1 MYNSSLTSHTVS
13 THELTDPRGSNS
25 TSACRLSLP
34 WLGQPGSISALVLPP
49 DGMTA
54 RHWKEIYPC
63 SSSMTFAKISVSFRT
78 IVLSCLTLILSPV
91 AASLTGYTEAILPE
105 FVSLP
110 PVRQVYI
117 GSHVPLPEIRITCHA
132 WPPPPLGNVTYYTR
146 ASRTAGGSGPRLH
159 YQIPLHPLASSLMDS
174 NGSTIILSSADSARS
189 LASSDLH
196 CLASTQFGAV
206 LSPPFRVVLAD
217 PNRHSGQLVIQHAVE
232 HWTTVI
238 RCDLPPTTSSDSIQF
253 TINGTRIEP
262 IADKYRVIGSPGIPG
277 KFNLVIRA
285 FDGSD
290 VGDYRCFTRDPLTGT
305 DWFDSRRYQLT
316 MHESSFTAKSLL
328 SADFPQPVLS
338 SGTYTPNIVVKQGQL
353 VSLLC
358 IPPVPFATN
367 AFWIGRRPPTR
378 ASGGRI
384 QLDRLFGILHIAHV
398 TTDDEGAY
406 YCSNGNWTSSV
417 MLKVKRT
424 PQVVI
429 YPPEV
434 RQPPGTEVRLTC
446 VGSEPVPPVWYHN
459 GRVLTSTVTSTGS
472 NSSLHIP
479 AVSDSTIGVYQCI
492 QPGTDGDEWASA
504 QAIVHYD
511 YDAIL
516 RKADFDR
523 ITSESRRPIHLPPI
537 LLSVPTGKS
546 TRLSCTLS
554 GQNHSIPAGV
564 LTSDVLPGIS
574 SAAKRLRLAE
584 ALNYVQIHW
593 KKDGVQLQL
602 PTQQSLL
609 PPDEFELDVV
619 RSRDFGVYEC
629 TVTTT
634 NSRVLFTQV
643 IHVKPSEPWATN
655 QGSNLDPSLQNFQ
668 FKSEIQSMAN
678 ELRPMAG
685 LTSMDDQ
692 GDRGKRNTQQA
703 LRSSVADPWYSGP
716 VDGLHN
722 EAFHD
727 MNPDAWL
734 NSDPETP
741 GHISRSLSDSDS
753 GVSRLSKPNAEPVG
767 DNLAVLISW
776 SPIPTDY
783 YQIQYR
789 HRLPI
794 DQRWSKAF
802 TAESVI
808 KECCGQ
814 NPACCTQ
821 QKQFYFT
828 SRQPAS
834 LEPGRRYQFRVV
846 AYVQQ
851 SIMGKSPWSQTISFE
866 YISKV
871 APVFTETERLPD
883 GGMVAR
889 WTLSTSAV
897 GFPIDHFLLLCRK
910 EERYSNG
917 TVTYSPF
924 QHIFVPGSDTRV
936 SCSLC
941 FVKPPAVLIRLLKTL
956 RQPMISLTFLE
967 AHQVGSVFEFY
978 LNPNFV
984 RLAKYT
990 HLHTNLVLRVDYME
1004 PAESFV
1010 YGECKLHNLEPGKGY
1025 QLVVYGVHTPP
1036 GMDPQAVVFKGG
1048 IGGRRITQFSHEIFV
1063 KPQVTPGEISVPE
1076 THHVGSVFE
1085 FYLNPNFVRLAKYTH
1100 LHTNLVLRVDYMEP
1114 AESFVYGE
1122 CKLHNLEPGKGYQL
1136 VVYGVHTPPGMDPQA
1151 VVFKGGIGGRRITQF
1166 SHEIFVKPQV
1176 TPGEI
1181 SVPETHHVNSG
1192 TGQARTENQ
1201 LIFNSTESNRLMF
1214 LILGALAG
1222 MMLIIMICL
1231 VILCVWRQQRDKR
1244 RLLVYTSAAA
1254 KQASATKSPPPGQAG
1269 HHTAPQ
1275 NFMLEHLN
1283 TLDTHRRRHASEHS
1297 SAFHPQP
1304 PPMSPPPP
1312 PPKHANQRDVELSSL
1327 LSAPPGMYPYPGQ
1340 LVPSSANLH
1349 APFNNTNP
1357 EYAYW
1362 INQHVGAGG
1371 TTLPMTGSNYSGQF
1385 MVPGNYPNGMNSV
1398 NNQPLNPPFGL
1409 KREPPS
1415 GGSVH
1420 DGTDTPP
1427 GQAGHHTAPQNFMLE
1442 HLNTLDTHR
1451 RRHASEHSS
1460 AFHPQPPPMSP
1471 PPPPPKHANQRD
1483 VELSSLLSAPPG
1495 MYPYPGQLVPSSANL
1510 HAPFNNT
1517 NPEYA
1522 YWINQH
1528 VGAGGTTLPMTGS
1541 NYSGQ
1546 FMVPGNYPNGMNSVN
1561 NQPLNPPFGLKREPP
1576 SGGSVHDG
1584 TDTECDLPDQ
1594 GLHQQLGYQVTSMAH
1609 SPFPMNGNSAS
1620 KYQPP
1625 SVLSMPAMRQP
1636 ANTAQLIFDP
1646 RTRQYHHTLQHLS
1659 YAQQPHNQW
1668 SGYNPGLMTPPPFN
1682 EDPNAYPGYGT
1693 DTASPGYPPAHLLS
1707 SEQQFLLPSFQ
1718 PYTERYHHL
1727 GRQLPNPN
1735 AFQPPLPEGRFL
1747 QRSTSMTA
1755 QLHYHQQHPGTH
1767 TTSQEANPSES
1778 LRGATTHVSSVRGHA
1793 PSQEADFPDPAT
1805 AMSYDTSSARK
1816 QRRRRRRLTA
1826 ELRNQTQP
1834 GNGPHGVSEPLMTSS
1849 PVTPDTR
1856 GSANPIDHGHVA
1868 SCFQH
1873 AQSSDAKT
1881 DSCNRRCPEH
1891 RTDASFNTQMDS
1903 THPLQ
1908 AGYSRH
1914 PNDEL
1919 PQPNLHGLQ
1928 MTPHWPQVIH
1938 HDDPTHFPGLLNHG
1952 HHNPGASGSVTRP
1965 NWVNGLL
1972 PDPPHVRDY
1981 SEYGIPNLHTTAL
1994 NTNDSDANDSPEL
2007 LTNDGNSVHPKHLTT
2022 PSNRPL
2028 VSNHNSDNFIPC

>member
-1 MYNSSLTSHTVS
+1 
-13 THELTDPRGSNS
+13 
-25 TSACRLSLP
+25 
-34 WLGQPGSISALVLPP
+34 
-49 DGMTA
+49 
-54 RHWKEIYPC
+54 
-63 SSSMTFAKISVSFRT
+63 MTFAKIFSVSFRT
-78 IVLSCLTLILSPV
+78 IVLSCLTLILSSSV
-91 AASLTGYTEAILPE
+91 AASLTGYAEAILPE

-117 GSHVPLPEIRITCHA
+117 SSHAPLPEIRITCHA
-132 WPPPPLGNVTYYTR
+132 WPPPPFGNVTYYTR

-217 PNRHSGQLVIQHAVE
+217 PNRHSGQLVVQHAVK
-232 HWTTVI
+232 HWTTVV
-238 RCDLPPTTSSDSIQF
+238 RCDLPPTTSTDSIQF

-262 IADKYRVIGSPGIPG
+262 IADKYRVVGSPGIPG
-277 KFNLVIRA
+277 KFNLVIRV
-285 FDGSD
+285 FEGSD
-290 VGDYRCFTRDPLTGT
+290 IGDYRCFTRDPLTGT

-316 MHESSFTAKSLL
+316 MHESSFTATNLL
-328 SADFPQPVLS
+328 SADFPQPAFS
-338 SGTYTPNIVVKQGQL
+338 SSAYTPNVVVKQGQL

-358 IPPVPFATN
+358 IPPVPFATH

-384 QLDRLFGILHIAHV
+384 QLDRQFGILHIAHV

-417 MLKVKRT
+417 MLKVKHT
-424 PQVVI
+424 PQVAI

-446 VGSEPVPPVWYHN
+446 TGSEPVPPVWYHN
-459 GRVLTSTVTSTGS
+459 GRVLTSTVTSMGS

-479 AVSDSTIGVYQCI
+479 AVSDSTIGVYQCV
-492 QPGTDGDEWASA
+492 QPGTDGDDWTSA
-504 QAIVHYD
+504 EAIVHYD
-511 YDAIL
+511 SDTVL

-523 ITSESRRPIHLPPI
+523 ITSESHIPIHLPPI
-537 LLSVPTGKS
+537 LLSVSTGKS

-619 RSRDFGVYEC
+619 RARDFGVYEC

-634 NSRVLFTQV
+634 NNRVLFTQV
-643 IHVKPSEPWATN
+643 IHVKPLEPWATN
-655 QGSNLDPSLQNFQ
+655 QGSNLDPSLQNNQ
-668 FKSEIQSMAN
+668 FKSEVQNMAN
-678 ELRPMAG
+678 ELRPMPG

-703 LRSSVADPWYSGP
+703 LRSSAADPWYSGP

-722 EAFHD
+722 EAFQD

-734 NSDPETP
+734 NSDPETS
-741 GHISRSLSDSDS
+741 GHISRSFSASDA

-794 DQRWSKAF
+794 DQRWSRAF

-814 NPACCTQ
+814 NPTCCTQ

-828 SRQPAS
+828 NRQPAS

-924 QHIFVPGSDTRV
+924 QHIFVPGSDTR
-936 SCSLC
+936 
-941 FVKPPAVLIRLLKTL
+941 
-956 RQPMISLTFLE
+956 
-967 AHQVGSVFEFY
+967 
-978 LNPNFV
+978 
-984 RLAKYT
+984 
-990 HLHTNLVLRVDYME
+990 
-1004 PAESFV
+1004 
-1010 YGECKLHNLEPGKGY
+1010 ECKLHNLEPGKGY

-1076 THHVGSVFE
+1076 TH
-1085 FYLNPNFVRLAKYTH
+1085 R
-1100 LHTNLVLRVDYMEP
+1100 
-1114 AESFVYGE
+1114 
-1122 CKLHNLEPGKGYQL
+1122 
-1136 VVYGVHTPPGMDPQA
+1136 
-1151 VVFKGGIGGRRITQF
+1151 
-1166 SHEIFVKPQV
+1166 
-1176 TPGEI
+1176 
-1181 SVPETHHVNSG
+1181 VNSG
-1192 TGQARTENQ
+1192 TGQTRTENQ

-1222 MMLIIMICL
+1222 MMLIIMVCL

-1254 KQASATKSPPPGQAG
+1254 KQASATKSLPSGQAG

-1283 TLDTHRRRHASEHS
+1283 TLDTHRHRHVSEHS

-1327 LSAPPGMYPYPGQ
+1327 LSAPPGMYPFPGQ

-1362 INQHVGAGG
+1362 V
-1371 TTLPMTGSNYSGQF
+1371 
-1385 MVPGNYPNGMNSV
+1385 
-1398 NNQPLNPPFGL
+1398 
-1409 KREPPS
+1409 
-1415 GGSVH
+1415 
-1420 DGTDTPP
+1420 
-1427 GQAGHHTAPQNFMLE
+1427 
-1442 HLNTLDTHR
+1442 
-1451 RRHASEHSS
+1451 
-1460 AFHPQPPPMSP
+1460 
-1471 PPPPPKHANQRD
+1471 
-1483 VELSSLLSAPPG
+1483 
-1495 MYPYPGQLVPSSANL
+1495 
-1510 HAPFNNT
+1510 
-1517 NPEYA
+1517 
-1522 YWINQH
+1522 NQH

-1584 TDTECDLPDQ
+1584 TDTECDMPDQ

-1609 SPFPMNGNSAS
+1609 SPFPMASNNAS

-1646 RTRQYHHTLQHLS
+1646 RTQQYHHTLQHLS

-1682 EDPNAYPGYGT
+1682 ENPNAYPGYGT
-1693 DTASPGYPPAHLLS
+1693 DTASSGYPPAHLLS
-1707 SEQQFLLPSFQ
+1707 SEQQFLSPSFQ

-1735 AFQPPLPEGRFL
+1735 GFQPPLPEGRFL

-1755 QLHYHQQHPGTH
+1755 QLHYHQQQPGTH

-1778 LRGATTHVSSVRGHA
+1778 LRRATAHVSSSVRGGHA
-1793 PSQEADFPDPAT
+1793 PSQETDFADPAP

-1834 GNGPHGVSEPLMTSS
+1834 GSGSHGVNEPLMTSS

-1856 GSANPIDHGHVA
+1856 GSATQIDHGHIA
-1868 SCFQH
+1868 PCFQH

-1881 DSCNRRCPEH
+1881 DCCNLRNSSGCPEH
-1891 RTDASFNTQMDS
+1891 RTDASFNTQLES
-1903 THPLQ
+1903 VHPLK
-1908 AGYSRH
+1908 AGYTRH

-1919 PQPNLHGLQ
+1919 PQPNLHGFQ
-1928 MTPHWPQVIH
+1928 MIPHWPQVLQH

-1952 HHNPGASGSVTRP
+1952 HHNASASGSVTRP

-1981 SEYGIPNLHTTAL
+1981 SEYGIPNLHTAAL
-1994 NTNDSDANDSPEL
+1994 HTNDSDANDSPEL
-2007 LTNDGNSVHPKHLTT
+2007 MTNDGSPVHPKHLTT
-2022 PSNRPL
+2022 PSNRTL
-2028 VSNHNSDNFIPC
+2028 VANHNSDNFIPC